1 MVALEAVLL
10 ALIRGMVALA
20 LVSGGWLVGRAQ
32 TPAPDFT
39 LSRDAPGG
47 ETTCTKGCVL
57 QGGRDCGSERSGYMQ
72 TYWYRCGRTLR
83 TNGDGANRCTATVNG
98 WLKH

>member
-1 MVALEAVLL
+1 MA
-10 ALIRGMVALA
+10 ALA

-39 LSRDAPGG
+39 LSLDAPGG
-47 ETTCTKGCVL
+47 ETTVTCTKGCEL
-57 QGGRDCGSERSGYMQ
+57 QGGRDFGNERAGYMQ
-72 TYWYRCGRTLR
+72 KYWYRCGA
-83 TNGDGANRCTATVNG
+83 DRCTATVNG